1 MKCPKCGCE
10 IKEGHLYCDTCGMEI
25 QMVPDF
31 EPEIENSIME
41 TLSTLAEGIRG
52 KTRAEK
58 SEKSEKNKNA
68 FGQKAPKSARE
79 SEEPGQSA
87 ENRWKDRKWVIVSL
101 ITFITA
107 TLLIVFIA
115 VYVYRGYSVSYQT
128 QRARAYAESGDYA
141 KAIECLERARALRS
155 DITELAMMEAD
166 YCYQFGDKDKA
177 ADILLTLVGK
187 EYLEYEDK
195 ETLYERIITILN
207 EEGRYE
213 EINELLISCTD
224 SEIVNHFQQYLAL
237 PPEFGYDSGSYDEV
251 ITLKLSAN
259 TAGTIYYTLD
269 GSEPDERSYI
279 YTAPLFLES
288 GDYQV
293 TAVFINE
300 YGIRSD
306 SARNWYVINLSVPDA
321 PQIPV
326 ASGDY
331 DTPMQ
336 IEAVVPE
343 GGTVYYT
350 TDGTTPDAYS
360 QQYTGPIAMPLGR
373 TNFKFVAISEEGVS
387 SEIVNR
393 SYSLTLDTDIT
404 VTRAVNIIVDALFRR
419 RVLSDLQGHSYEI
432 EGKYVFKY
440 DSIVEIP
447 NLGYYYI
454 LNEYVEDNSGNQ
466 TKTERLYAV
475 EVNTGAPNRLI
486 YDENGQMG
494 LISLQ

>member
-1 MKCPKCGCE
+1 MKCPRCGSE
-10 IKEGHLYCDTCGMEI
+10 IKEGHLYCEKCGMEI
-25 QMVPDF
+25 QIVPDF

-41 TLSTLAEGIRG
+41 TLSNLAEGIRG
-52 KTRAEK
+52 KTRNEK
-58 SEKSEKNKNA
+58 AANEKKQTGREKA
-68 FGQKAPKSARE
+68 
-79 SEEPGQSA
+79 A
-87 ENRWKDRKWVIVSL
+87 ENGKQAEENRKENRNWVLISL
-101 ITFITA
+101 VTFIAA
-107 TLLIVFIA
+107 TMIIVFAAIHI
-115 VYVYRGYSVSYQT
+115 YRGYSVSYQVE
-128 QRARAYAESGDYA
+128 RARAYAAGGDYQS
-141 KAIECLERARALRS
+141 AIECLERARGLRS
-155 DITELAMMEAD
+155 DMAELVFLESD
-166 YCYQFGDKDKA
+166 YCYQSGDKDKA
-177 ADILLTLVGK
+177 AEVLLTLVGK

-195 ETLYERIITILN
+195 ERLYEKIITIYN
-207 EEGRYE
+207 EEDRYE
-213 EINELLISCTD
+213 DINTLLISCTD
-224 SEIVNHFQQYLAL
+224 SGIVNHFQQYLAL
-237 PPEFGYDSGSYDEV
+237 PPEFGYESGNYDEV

-269 GSEPDERSYI
+269 GSEPDERSTI

-300 YGIRSD
+300 YGIRSET
-306 SARNWYVINLSVPDA
+306 ARNWYVINLAVPDA
-321 PQIPV
+321 PEVTI

-331 DTPMQ
+331 DTPVR
-336 IEAVVPE
+336 IEVIVPE

-350 TDGTTPDAYS
+350 TDGSVPDAYS
-360 QQYTGPIAMPLGR
+360 QQYTGPIPMPLGR
-373 TNFKFVAISEEGVS
+373 TNFKFVAISDEGVS

-393 SYSLTLDTDIT
+393 SYFLALDTEIT
-404 VTRAVNIIVDALFRR
+404 VTRAVNIITDALLRR
-419 RVLSDLQGHSYEI
+419 GVLSDLQGHSYGI

-447 NLGYYYI
+447 NLGYYYV

-466 TKTERLYAV
+466 TKTEHLYAV